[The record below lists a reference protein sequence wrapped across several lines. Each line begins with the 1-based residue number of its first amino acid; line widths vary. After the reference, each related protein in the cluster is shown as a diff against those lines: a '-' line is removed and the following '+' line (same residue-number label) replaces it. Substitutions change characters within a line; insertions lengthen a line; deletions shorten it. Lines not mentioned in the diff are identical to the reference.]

1 MADLAGGVGSTEPPG
16 SGGGGFA
23 SAGAG
28 RSGDPRIAEYARLI
42 VGRCIGVQPGW
53 TVNIRS
59 TPLAR
64 PLIEAVMA
72 EIGRAGAHVTLS
84 LAFESY
90 GGPWAL
96 AAPEELLG
104 EPSPVQ
110 AAIWQLSDAFITIYA
125 PENTREGADL
135 SSRRKALFEQSLV
148 PLRRRTMSMEVPWT
162 IAEYPTAATAQDAG
176 MTLPQ
181 LEEFVYGAC
190 LLDWDAEERRMRRIA
205 DRFDAASEVRIV
217 GDGTD
222 VRISL
227 EGREGAIDDGRIN
240 MPGGEVFYAP
250 VETDVEGVV
259 AFSEFPAVY
268 YGREVVGARLR
279 FEGGKV
285 VDASADAGE
294 DFLVATLDS
303 DEGARRLGELGIGC
317 NPRIQRYTKN
327 VGFDEKIDGTVHLAV
342 GNAYAFVGGTNRSAV
357 HWDLV
362 KDLRTP
368 ESRIECDGEVVQAGG
383 AWKI

>member
-1 MADLAGGVGSTEPPG
+1 MA
-16 SGGGGFA
+16 
-23 SAGAG
+23 
-28 RSGDPRIAEYARLI
+28 GDPRIEEYARLI

-64 PLIEAVMA
+64 PLVEAVMA

-84 LAFESY
+84 LQFEAY

-104 EPSPVQ
+104 APSPVQ
-110 AAIWQLSDAFITIYA
+110 AAIWELSDAFVTIFA
-125 PENTREGADL
+125 PENTRDGADL
-135 SSRRKALFEQSLV
+135 SSERKALWEQSLI
-148 PLRRRTMSMEVPWT
+148 PLRRRTMAMEVPWT

-181 LEEFVYGAC
+181 LEEFLYGAC

-205 DRFDAASEVRIV
+205 DRFDAAEQVRVV

-222 VRISL
+222 LTLSL
-227 EGREGAIDDGRIN
+227 AGRTGAVDDGRVN
-240 MPGGEVFYAP
+240 MPGGEVFYSP
-250 VETDVEGVV
+250 VDTEVEGVV
-259 AFSEFPAVY
+259 HFSEFPAVH
-268 YGREVVGARLR
+268 YGHEILGARLR

-285 VDASADAGE
+285 VDASADSGE
-294 DFLVATLDS
+294 DVLIATLDT
-303 DEGARRLGELGIGC
+303 DEGARRLGEFGIGC
-317 NPRIQRYTKN
+317 NPGIQRYTKN
-327 VGFDEKIDGTVHLAV
+327 VGFDETIDGTVHFAV
-342 GNAYAFVGGTNRSAV
+342 GKAYAFNGGTNESAI

-362 KDLRTP
+362 KDLRTDG
-368 ESRIECDGEVVQAGG
+368 SRIECDGEVVQAGG
-383 AWKI
+383 AWLI